1 MARRVV
7 WSPRAVQD
15 LESIAEFIAADSP
28 AYARVVVRN
37 IVHKAKALSR
47 FPRIGRMVPEFGDQE
62 IREIVVYSYRVIYRI
77 QTEELVIA
85 AIVHGKRDLK

>member
-1 MARRVV
+1 
-7 WSPRAVQD
+7 
-15 LESIAEFIAADSP
+15 
-28 AYARVVVRN
+28 
-37 IVHKAKALSR
+37 
-47 FPRIGRMVPEFGDQE
+47 MVPEFGDQE